1 MPVVVHSISFSEKW
15 QRKRALVFRKMAVM
29 QNVFD
34 VYALL
39 PECKDLALKKAW
51 DAKELETVKAK
62 LGERIGF
69 EIEVNPSKEGFV
81 VVCNDDETGVKGVL
95 EEYFSVRTVSQ
106 DAHKGESSSRGT
118 NSDPQK
124 KVVLIKME
132 IGAAFPDQQKASEAK
147 KWIQSLI
154 KDESVKRSV
163 LSCAPMRGGR
173 DLKIKCGDVR
183 ARCGF
188 CVRSD

>member
-1 MPVVVHSISFSEKW
+1 
-15 QRKRALVFRKMAVM
+15 M

-124 KVVLIKME
+124 NTISQDAHKGESSSRGTNSDPQKKVVLIKME